1 MLKNV
6 FGIEGSYYYYYYFFS
21 GWGEINYYS
30 VSFVFCTHKPPV
42 LTHAHIQG
50 TAVINVVVSS
60 CLFAIRERKRER
72 KKRSVF
78 RLLPWPQRLPLLA
91 LSANGIASLAF
102 VLNSPVHFA
111 CVWCR
116 VQSSS
121 VLAVHSFSPLYLCF
135 KRVLR
140 HGAYAGTQHGFFFI
154 YSICI

>member
-1 MLKNV
+1 MITVCPLCFAPISPQCLHTCTSRGQQLLMLW
-6 FGIEGSYYYYYYFFS
+6 S
-21 GWGEINYYS
+21 
-30 VSFVFCTHKPPV
+30 P
-42 LTHAHIQG
+42 
-50 TAVINVVVSS
+50 AV
-60 CLFAIRERKRER
+60 CLPKRER

-140 HGAYAGTQHGFFFI
+140 HGAYVGTQHGFFFFN
-154 YSICI
+154 SICI